1 MPRATINNCYQ
12 KCKKTRLLW
21 AKSSFSYKSA
31 SNWFGYWDFFY
42 ISLSLWKYLKL
53 QKTFDKKFHSN
64 SFPNELRILQKLTAS
79 SRSMFTAEPIFS
91 LLRSL
96 LCVILFTN
104 GCPTVQRIVRAPQIH
119 WLWWQKILGTRGG
132 QQETC

>member
-12 KCKKTRLLW
+12 KCKKQGYYELKVVSATRVLLID
-21 AKSSFSYKSA
+21 S
-31 SNWFGYWDFFY
+31 DTEIFFY